1 MKKANEKLM
10 NEKTNEK
17 LTNEKNKTFQVR
29 SGATIDEEDSV
40 EAGTI
45 EFEMRALKE
54 KIEKFDSFI
63 KDCKTRD
70 YSAKA
75 YDCSGNDK
83 EEEESDKP
91 KPKPEIN
98 SSPRTVILDEQE
110 LV

>member
-1 MKKANEKLM
+1 MKKA

-17 LTNEKNKTFQVR
+17 LTNEKKKTFQIR

-40 EAGTI
+40 EVGTL
-45 EFEMRALKE
+45 EFEILALKE

-70 YSAKA
+70 YSAEA

-83 EEEESDKP
+83 EEDEESD

>member
-40 EAGTI
+40 EVGTI

-70 YSAKA
+70 SET
-75 YDCSGNDK
+75 YDCSGK
-83 EEEESDKP
+83 EESDKP

>member
-40 EAGTI
+40 EVGTI

-70 YSAKA
+70 SAEA